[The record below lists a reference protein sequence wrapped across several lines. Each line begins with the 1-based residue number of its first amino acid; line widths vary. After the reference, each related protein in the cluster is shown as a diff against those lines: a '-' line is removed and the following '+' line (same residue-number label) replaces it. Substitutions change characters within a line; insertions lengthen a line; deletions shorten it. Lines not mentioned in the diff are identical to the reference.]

1 MQECFCK
8 SNTTEFMSWFVQ
20 LIAPVLTGAKPAEIL
35 SFPND
40 EKHNARLEGI
50 KSCIK
55 LNSKLTFIEFSFCS
69 KCTKLLIYNPIVL
82 DETLK
87 DKRNI
92 RFLTEKGYPKVYTI
106 DVYINELM
114 GKMKKGTI
122 PDEIG
127 IFLGYPLKDV
137 IGFIGHTS
145 LKLTKVNGWRVYG
158 DPRLS
163 DQKHSDFNKAKEYI
177 KELLVH
183 NSPSN
188 ILELGYL

>member
-8 SNTTEFMSWFVQ
+8 SDKTEFMGWFVQ

-40 EKHNARLEGI
+40 EKQNARLLSI

-55 LNSKLTFIEFSFCS
+55 LNSKLSLNEFSFCS
-69 KCTKLLIYNPIVL
+69 KCTKLLIYNSKAL

-92 RFLTEKGYPKVYTI
+92 RFLAEQGYPSEYSM
-106 DVYINELM
+106 DAYINELVL
-114 GKMKKGTI
+114 KMQKGMI

-127 IFLGYPLKDV
+127 VFLGYPLKDV
-137 IGFIGHTS
+137 MGFIGHSS

-158 DPRLS
+158 DPRIS
-163 DQKHSDFNKAKEYI
+163 DKKYNAFMEAKESI
-177 KELLVH
+177 KEMLVY
-183 NSPSN
+183 NSPNN
-188 ILELGYL
+188 ILAVV

>member
-8 SNTTEFMSWFVQ
+8 SDTTEFMGWFVQ

-40 EKHNARLEGI
+40 AKQNARLDII
-50 KSCIK
+50 KSCLKFNNK
-55 LNSKLTFIEFSFCS
+55 LSFKEFSYCS
-69 KCTKLLIYNPIVL
+69 KCTKLLIYNPNVL

-92 RFLTEKGYPKVYTI
+92 RFLTEYGYPREYSM
-106 DVYINELM
+106 DAYLNELM
-114 GKMKKGTI
+114 VKMLKGVI

-127 IFLGYPLKDV
+127 VFLGYPLKDV
-137 IGFIGHTS
+137 MGFIGHAS

-158 DPRLS
+158 DPRIS
-163 DQKHSDFNKAKEYI
+163 DKKYSDFMEAKESVKKMLI
-177 KELLVH
+177 H
-183 NSPSN
+183 NSPNN
-188 ILELGYL
+188 ILAVV

>member
-8 SNTTEFMSWFVQ
+8 SNTTEFMKWFVQ
-20 LIAPVLTGAKPAEIL
+20 LIAPVLIGAKPAEIL

-40 EKHNARLEGI
+40 EKHNARLESI

-55 LNSKLTFIEFSFCS
+55 LNSKLTFNEFSFCS
-69 KCTKLLIYNPIVL
+69 KCTKLLVYNPITL

-92 RFLTEKGYPKVYTI
+92 RFLIEQGYPSMYTL
-106 DVYINELM
+106 DTYINHLIC
-114 GKMKKGTI
+114 KVKKGKI

-137 IGFIGHTS
+137 MGFIGHAS

-158 DPRLS
+158 DPRIS
-163 DQKHSDFNKAKEYI
+163 DEKHNDFRKAKEYVNG
-177 KELLVH
+177 LLLH

-188 ILELGYL
+188 ILALV